1 MSDQVPQ
8 PREFDERPPDRYNL
22 IDGLMILGAAVVLGF
37 LIWKLAVV
45 Q

>member
-1 MSDQVPQ
+1 MSDQVPR
-8 PREFDERPPDRYNL
+8 PRELDERPPDRYNL